1 MGCAEMGRTGLDGN
15 RDDRPVALVLGAAVW
30 AGGQA
35 SPSLR
40 RRAEK
45 GAELWL
51 DGHVR
56 AIVACGGEGRHPPS
70 EAEMIRRICIGRGVP
85 DAAILCEDR
94 STTTE
99 ENLRFALPFLR
110 RLGTDRVVVVTDR
123 FHLPRSGLVARRL
136 GLSAT
141 GASPDVPGPLTLRR
155 VGLWLREILAFAG
168 YALSGKGRRDRV
180 RDRR

>member
-1 MGCAEMGRTGLDGN
+1 MDED

-40 RRAEK
+40 RRAEA
-45 GAELWL
+45 GARLWL
-51 DGHVR
+51 EGHVR
-56 AIVACGGEGRHPPS
+56 AIVACGGKGRHPPS
-70 EAEMIRRICIGRGVP
+70 EAEVIGAICVAMGVP
-85 DAAILCEDR
+85 DAAVLREDR
-94 STTTE
+94 SATTE

-110 RLGTDRVVVVTDR
+110 RLGADRVVIVTDR
-123 FHLPRSGLVARRL
+123 FHVPRALLVARRL

-141 GASPDVPGPLTLRR
+141 GESPRVPGPPTLCR

-168 YALSGKGRRDRV
+168 YALSGKGR
-180 RDRR
+180 